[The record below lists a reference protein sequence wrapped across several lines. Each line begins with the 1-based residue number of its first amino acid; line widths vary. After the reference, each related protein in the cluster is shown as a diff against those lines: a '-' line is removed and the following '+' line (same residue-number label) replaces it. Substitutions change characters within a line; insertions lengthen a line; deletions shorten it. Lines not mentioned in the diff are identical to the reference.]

1 MHPVNVTAS
10 LLVLLAANGTTLLD
24 CVCNRLANVKGLKG
38 LTFGEKL
45 IRWDYCTQRS
55 DYKLYATCEN
65 LRPPSTV
72 AQAVSYLRPA
82 TWSYQPPLSADGDP
96 WLADEEQCDVV
107 MAAIRDLSQNE
118 AWELSNQLV
127 CRIAADCVHTC
138 TVQWLNDTEWNATTL
153 AADHVRR
160 PILSQLVHAVRR
172 ITKAIHARR
181 KCEDNIKDYLLYRRV
196 QTSEIQSAM
205 RAYMD
210 QMSNSWRE
218 YVQLL
223 SHGVTHATQLFIPLA
238 FEYMGNHTNDE
249 QLRGWFKNMER
260 LRDMLH
266 TKLRGWVHD
275 MTLIGE
281 QIANYKIEED
291 KNSTVNYI
299 IRRPQLTG
307 KLLTHQGWS
316 PYFRD
321 DFSEICEVQQPQAS
335 QMFGLADALYSFY
348 HSYWFCT
355 PQYLPVIER
364 SPIDEKWLL
373 EDRSNATLSV
383 DTTCMQL
390 LANLLDNPTCPLED
404 LPPETI
410 KQREQCRVQLWDDM
424 VQRLPHIPVTSYLAY
439 TQRVNVNI
447 CLLAWMT
454 VNSFGICQDVPFS
467 MIQSV
472 HDARCY
478 FDSPYD
484 QSCLESNAK
493 DAICFVSRA
502 TLLLK
507 CRDFSSLKLPKLCDV
522 KIYADGSNKTFT
534 VPEIEILRGNLKPT
548 KTTLYFKESLNDA
561 TLRYKDFKIDN
572 LKFLETSFIVINII
586 FRLLTVG
593 VHMYLPQ
600 LRNLPGKILMSFQM
614 TGIIQILCSEVMYRM
629 VGIPDL
635 SSMVLIDSALTLLTC
650 IWLSTFCYQMCS
662 CIRHLRLPNDLQPA
676 EARKVFRRQVLYAL
690 IPWSMICAASITLEY
705 TDKDYLI
712 YSRIIFI
719 VGISLS
725 VSFNLVCLGIVG
737 YMYLRN
743 KKYMS
748 KLKVY
753 SKDKYGSKKQFVYLS
768 VKAVVLSGIGII
780 IRMGFHQAQG
790 VAQSVYYVHIATMMQ
805 GPVLFVFFICSETT
819 LPVLKNRVMA
829 WWNPEIIRPGQELGS
844 AAVRNLARRRNEQV
858 VAGESKL

>member
-364 SPIDEKWLL
+364 SPIAAEGETKVDINWIMKDVYGTALL
-373 EDRSNATLSV
+373 SK
-383 DTTCMQL
+383 
-390 LANLLDNPTCPLED
+390 
-404 LPPETI
+404 TI
-410 KQREQCRVQLWDDM
+410 VVECYVKFLVGRNSTHAHH
-424 VQRLPHIPVTSYLAY
+424 HIT
-439 TQRVNVNI
+439 
-447 CLLAWMT
+447 
-454 VNSFGICQDVPFS
+454 
-467 MIQSV
+467 
-472 HDARCY
+472 
-478 FDSPYD
+478 
-484 QSCLESNAK
+484 E
-493 DAICFVSRA
+493 AIM
-502 TLLLK
+502 K
-507 CRDFSSLKLPKLCDV
+507 KLC
-522 KIYADGSNKTFT
+522 
-534 VPEIEILRGNLKPT
+534 
-548 KTTLYFKESLNDA
+548 
-561 TLRYKDFKIDN
+561 
-572 LKFLETSFIVINII
+572 
-586 FRLLTVG
+586 
-593 VHMYLPQ
+593 Q
-600 LRNLPGKILMSFQM
+600 LRWE
-614 TGIIQILCSEVMYRM
+614 T
-629 VGIPDL
+629 
-635 SSMVLIDSALTLLTC
+635 LT
-650 IWLSTFCYQMCS
+650 
-662 CIRHLRLPNDLQPA
+662 P
-676 EARKVFRRQVLYAL
+676 
-690 IPWSMICAASITLEY
+690 TL
-705 TDKDYLI
+705 
-712 YSRIIFI
+712 
-719 VGISLS
+719 
-725 VSFNLVCLGIVG
+725 
-737 YMYLRN
+737 
-743 KKYMS
+743 
-748 KLKVY
+748 
-753 SKDKYGSKKQFVYLS
+753 
-768 VKAVVLSGIGII
+768 
-780 IRMGFHQAQG
+780 
-790 VAQSVYYVHIATMMQ
+790 
-805 GPVLFVFFICSETT
+805 
-819 LPVLKNRVMA
+819 
-829 WWNPEIIRPGQELGS
+829 
-844 AAVRNLARRRNEQV
+844 
-858 VAGESKL
+858 